1 MQKEQVLKILL
12 MGPQGSGKGTQAEQ
26 LQEKLRIPTLSM
38 GQLIRDEIAAGSD
51 LGKKMKSNYDK
62 GKLAS
67 DKDTAFLLKRRLDS
81 DDINSGYILDG
92 YPRDMSQYKEFN
104 FDKPTHVIIINIPKH
119 ESLKRLG
126 NRLTC
131 DKTGKVYSMLDG
143 FKAGGAC
150 PSGGKL
156 FVRDDDTPEAIATR
170 LKIYATE
177 TSRVLV
183 EYEKRNLV
191 QNVDG
196 VGSIEEVTDRILDIL
211 I

>member
-1 MQKEQVLKILL
+1 MPEEKVLKILL

-26 LQEKLRIPTLSM
+26 LQEKLRIKAISV
-38 GQLIRDEIAAGSD
+38 GQLIRDEIATGSE
-51 LGKKMKSNYDK
+51 LGKKMHAKIVDGN
-62 GKLAS
+62 LVS
-67 DKDTAFLLKRRLDS
+67 DQDAALLLKQRLEKP
-81 DDINSGYILDG
+81 DIKDGYIVDG
-92 YPRDMSQYKEFN
+92 YPRDMAQYKV
-104 FDKPTHVIIINIPKH
+104 FDFDTPTHVIVINIPKH

-131 DKTGKVYSMLDG
+131 DKTGKVYSKLEG
-143 FKAGGAC
+143 FKEGDSCA
-150 PSGGKL
+150 SGGKL

-177 TSRVLV
+177 TSRVIV
-183 EYEKRNLV
+183 EYEKKNLV

-196 VGSIEEVTDRILDIL
+196 VGTIEEITDRILDIL